1 MQLTNQ
7 SKLLLTVAVV
17 LLLVYFLYKN
27 QNDAVHN
34 EGNLEYN
41 NAESEESKV
50 NVMIEEAEENGLPEN
65 ISVESRSEN
74 SEYLEESDVIN
85 EMEQEYEERQQNAE
99 MVHDENIRME
109 AEGRLRSISEESVE
123 ELPEEMEELGAEE
136 RNFSNKDYSP
146 PESEYLQQKF
156 NKRNKAG
163 TAYKKSSYSGSSRG
177 NLGDSSWDKF
187 FDKHNNLIKDSHQ
200 SSNDDFGP
208 IDETSGG
215 FASFKNNKKEPCG
228 SGKECSP
235 EDLFNVDK
243 MLPQEVNDD
252 WFDVQPEPVSVK
264 NSRLINVT
272 KPIGVNTIGSSLRNA
287 SHDLRGPEE
296 CPKFTVSPWLQSSI
310 EPDHNLRSGVF

>member
-7 SKLLLTVAVV
+7 TKLLLTVAVV

-27 QNDAVHN
+27 QNEAVHN

-41 NAESEESKV
+41 NAEAEGSRV
-50 NVMIEEAEENGLPEN
+50 NVMIEEAEENALPED
-65 ISVESRSEN
+65 ISAESQSEN
-74 SEYLEESDVIN
+74 SEFPEAEESEINDEIEN
-85 EMEQEYEERQQNAE
+85 EMEYAENQQ
-99 MVHDENIRME
+99 DEME
-109 AEGRLRSISEESVE
+109 AEVANRLRSISEESVE
-123 ELPEEMEELGAEE
+123 DLPGEMEEIAAEE
-136 RNFSNKDYSP
+136 ERHFSNKDHSP
-146 PESEYLQQKF
+146 PEGEYLQQKF
-156 NKRNKAG
+156 NRRNKSG
-163 TAYKKSSYSGSSRG
+163 NAYKKSSYSGSRRG

-215 FASFKNNKKEPCG
+215 FASFKNNNKEPCG

-264 NSRLINVT
+264 NRHLINTT
-272 KPIGVNTIGSSLRNA
+272 KPIGVNTIGTSLRNA
-287 SHDLRGPEE
+287 SYDLRSSEA

-310 EPDHNLRSGVF
+310 EPDHNLRPGLLQ

>member
-7 SKLLLTVAVV
+7 TKLLLTVAVV

-27 QNDAVHN
+27 QNEAVHN

-41 NAESEESKV
+41 NAETEESRV
-50 NVMIEEAEENGLPEN
+50 NVMIEEAEENALPEN
-65 ISVESRSEN
+65 ISAESQSEN
-74 SEYLEESDVIN
+74 SEYSEAEESEIN
-85 EMEQEYEERQQNAE
+85 SEMEQEYENTQENA
-99 MVHDENIRME
+99 
-109 AEGRLRSISEESVE
+109 EESVE
-123 ELPEEMEELGAEE
+123 ELPGEMEEIAAEE
-136 RNFSNKDYSP
+136 ERHFSNKGNSA
-146 PESEYLQQKF
+146 PESE
-156 NKRNKAG
+156 NSI
-163 TAYKKSSYSGSSRG
+163 KKPSYSGSSRG

-200 SSNDDFGP
+200 SSNNDFGP

-215 FASFKNNKKEPCG
+215 FASFKNNNKEPCG

-252 WFDVQPEPVSVK
+252 WFNVQPEPVSVK
-264 NSRLINVT
+264 NRHLINVT

-310 EPDHNLRSGVF
+310 EPDHNLRPGVLH